1 MIACASRPSEA
12 LHALWSEIDLAKKL
26 WTVSASRMKSG
37 REHRVPLS
45 SLAIEVLERRDRDRA
60 RTGDEEVDAAA
71 VFAGLNGS
79 AIGYTNF
86 ALAPKKAEI
95 NAAAPHSWRSVFSDW
110 RGEKTNF
117 PRELAE
123 FQLAHVVP
131 GVAGD
136 YQRETAP
143 GRRVELVE
151 AYARWLMD
159 DRASVI
165 AFPTV
170 SRA

>member
-1 MIACASRPSEA
+1 
-12 LHALWSEIDLAKKL
+12 
-26 WTVSASRMKSG
+26 
-37 REHRVPLS
+37 VPLS
-45 SLAIEVLERRDRDRA
+45 SLAIEVLERRDRVRA
-60 RTGDEEVDAAA
+60 RTGDEEAAAAAA

-95 NAAAPHSWRSVFSDW
+95 NAAAPHSWRSIFSDW